1 VVPSRFQRLVV
12 DLSGVR
18 PLSPTFSGS
27 TVTQSE
33 RNDLL
38 FAPGNLLLGLR
49 RACITAGAPFKLI
62 CRLVHASLGNHADE
76 ATATSAI
83 SVQPESGVIR
93 DCEDSLGGF
102 S

>member
-1 VVPSRFQRLVV
+1 MVGLNVLV
-12 DLSGVR
+12 GVAPER
-18 PLSPTFSGS
+18 SMESLLRVLLGDTHHPPDGGKGM
-27 TVTQSE
+27 VTQSE

-49 RACITAGAPFKLI
+49 RARITAGAPFRLI

-83 SVQPESGVIR
+83 SVQMIS
-93 DCEDSLGGF
+93 
-102 S
+102 